1 MLSLN
6 YEKVRIKLMM
16 GALAAKDVS
25 KKAKIT
31 LTIKHLS
38 DENILK
44 KLARYFCEYDTRL
57 SDLTF

>member
-1 MLSLN
+1 
-6 YEKVRIKLMM
+6 M

-31 LTIKHLS
+31 LTITHLY

>member
-1 MLSLN
+1 
-6 YEKVRIKLMM
+6 MM

-31 LTIKHLS
+31 LTITHLY

-44 KLARYFCEYDTRL
+44 KFARYFCEYDTRL
-57 SDLTF
+57 SDLTFE

>member
-1 MLSLN
+1 
-6 YEKVRIKLMM
+6 M

-31 LTIKHLS
+31 LTITHLS

-57 SDLTF
+57 SDLTFELNQLLHTEMAP